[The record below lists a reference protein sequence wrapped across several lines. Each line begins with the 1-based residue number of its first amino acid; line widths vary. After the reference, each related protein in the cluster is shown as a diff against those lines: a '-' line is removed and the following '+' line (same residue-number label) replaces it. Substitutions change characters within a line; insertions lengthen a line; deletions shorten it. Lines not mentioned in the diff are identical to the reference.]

1 MGRQNSSLEQ
11 TLFGVVEHPDS
22 LFREDINKKK
32 RKELTVRIKATKA
45 EIAKEQNKGEIT
57 GFEAAVKQIT
67 EWNPYDQNSVSSFF
81 DPEWMF
87 CLKEKFDIVIGNPPY
102 ISTKGVKEEDKV
114 KYEKEFGFSDDTY
127 NLFTSKDWLSVK
139 MVEHNLYH
147 TKDVLDDTDQAQ
159 YERFIVVKY
168 HSLYF

>member
-1 MGRQNSSLEQ
+1 MWVDKTHPVEQ

-67 EWNPYDQNSVSSFF
+67 EWNPYDQIQCLPSLTPNGCSV
-81 DPEWMF
+81 
-87 CLKEKFDIVIGNPPY
+87 LK
-102 ISTKGVKEEDKV
+102 
-114 KYEKEFGFSDDTY
+114 
-127 NLFTSKDWLSVK
+127 
-139 MVEHNLYH
+139 
-147 TKDVLDDTDQAQ
+147 
-159 YERFIVVKY
+159 R
-168 HSLYF
+168 SLT